1 MGEFNE
7 YLSVF
12 IDESKEYVQLLNE
25 SLLEL
30 EKNTSDMEQINRAF
44 RALHTLKGMAGTM
57 GFEVLAKLCH
67 RMESYLDGARSSKI
81 KISSNELDF
90 LFAGLDMIDKMI
102 QNIVNKGTDEIPDD
116 VNSLAIVFE
125 RIAAGEKVESKS
137 TNLGEKQSE
146 RKDDDS
152 KNFKKLSEKRENK
165 ETSSQV
171 GSDSFANE
179 IIKDVLDEANKRK
192 IPAYN
197 VVINLQEGTQLKSAR
212 MYMVFH
218 TLEELGVDIIKSIPS
233 VEDIE
238 AEKFDLTIELMCV
251 GNVSQEKIYEKVMKI
266 SEIKSVIVRPIEE
279 KGKAVK
285 SNEDEEQSIDN
296 GKQKG
301 EEQKKTKIT
310 QTVRVD
316 IEKLDTLMN
325 LMGELVIARSRIADI
340 LKKYNIKEVDESLA
354 QLSRITLDLQN
365 VVMKV
370 RMVPIEFVFN
380 RFPRMVRDLSRSLN
394 KEINFVME
402 GEETELDRTFVEVI
416 GDPLVHLIRN
426 AIDHGIEK
434 KEERI
439 SNGKPPIGTVK
450 ISARHEGNNVV
461 IEVED
466 DGRGMN
472 REKIM
477 RKAIERGL
485 ITEERAIGMPDEK
498 IFEYV
503 FLPGFS
509 TKDEVSELSGRGV
522 GMDVVKSTVDSL
534 NGTVSLESKLGKGS
548 KVTIRLPLTLAI
560 IQALLIKVNKYVYA
574 IPISIID
581 STLNISSK
589 DIRVVQNEEVIVI
602 RGEVIPLVKLWHV
615 FGMEHEE
622 TPKEMNVV
630 VVKAGVRKYGLTVDT
645 LIGQEDI
652 VIKSLGKIFSD
663 VKIFSGGATLGDG
676 SIALILD
683 VMNIIE

>member
-102 QNIVNKGTDEIPDD
+102 QNIVNNGTDEIPDD
-116 VNSLAIVFE
+116 VNSLASVFE

-137 TNLGEKQSE
+137 KTSGEKQSE